1 MGTAGKEVM
10 VIDRQSVVVE
20 KGVGKKEDYAKFMAL
35 DSVIFGSP
43 SRGMFSASQRCG
55 KAKL

>member
-20 KGVGKKEDYAKFMAL
+20 KGVSKKEDYAKFMAL

-43 SRGMFSASQRCG
+43 FRGMFSASQRCG